1 MAPRKQRAAS
11 KPMSPGSQS
20 KSQARSAPTGQW
32 SAPEEADSSKLPDP
46 VDSPS
51 VVRTDPSSGLDA
63 DTVKRRADDM
73 GSDESESDESKPAFF
88 KQFEGRLDRMWRVDP
103 SGDQSGERLTL
114 DRFRKALDLAG
125 CDYQEEK
132 PVRALG
138 QSMAQN
144 EITGTEPAKGK
155 QEVRFIVTATPKQL
169 VKLRERVGKFASLQ
183 RFDLMVGTALVPG
196 QQQWDGS
203 QLPRE
208 AGLDPAG
215 DGRTYRFVVY
225 PQQESKVTP

>member
-1 MAPRKQRAAS
+1 MCIRDS
-11 KPMSPGSQS
+11 
-20 KSQARSAPTGQW
+20 SAPTGQW

-73 GSDESESDESKPAFF
+73 ESDERKPAFS

-196 QQQWDGS
+196 QQQWDLS
-203 QLPRE
+203 LIHISEPTR
-208 AGLDPAG
+208 P
-215 DGRTYRFVVY
+215 Y
-225 PQQESKVTP
+225 